1 MWFKN
6 LVIYRFN
13 VPVNADDIAKLA
25 ERMAAFK
32 FTPCESNQLASMGWV
47 PPLGNNGT
55 DLVHAASG
63 NVMICARKQQK
74 ILPAGA
80 VNELLEERVIKI
92 EERDGRKLSKK
103 ERRDLKDQISYELL
117 PKALTRST
125 LLFAYISPKDGM
137 LVVNSSTHKIAEE
150 LLALLR
156 ETLGSLPVV
165 PLATKKVPYCSMT
178 DWLIGITPAGFTV
191 GGDCELRDALEE
203 GGSAILKNQ
212 GLHSDAVFC
221 LAKEMLV
228 RKLALSWSDR
238 IECVVDDALV
248 IRKLR
253 FSDIVQ
259 EKAEDPA
266 AQFDTDFSIMALEL
280 SEFIKALVD
289 ALGGK
294 AGIPFVRV

>member
-6 LVIYRFN
+6 IIVYRFN
-13 VPVNADDIAKLA
+13 VPVSADDIAKLA
-25 ERMAAFK
+25 EKMAEFSFK
-32 FTPCESNQLASMGWV
+32 PCESNQLASMGWV

-74 ILPAGA
+74 IIPAGA

-117 PKALTRST
+117 PKALTRSA

-165 PLATKKVPYCSMT
+165 PLATKKVPADAMT
-178 DWLIGITPAGFTV
+178 VWLNHHSSPSGFFI
-191 GGDCELRDALEE
+191 GGDCDLRDCFEE
-203 GGSAILKNQ
+203 GGSAVLKKQ
-212 GLHSDAVFC
+212 DLQSEAVDC
-221 LAKEMLV
+221 MLTGMRV

-280 SEFIKALVD
+280 SEFIRALVD
-289 ALGGK
+289 ALGGE
-294 AGIPFVRV
+294 V

>member
-1 MWFKN
+1 MWFRN

-13 VPVNADDIAKLA
+13 VPVSADDIAKLA
-25 ERMAAFK
+25 EKMAAFK
-32 FTPCESNQLASMGWV
+32 FAPCDSNQLASMGWV

-74 ILPAGA
+74 IIPAGA

-137 LVVNSSTHKIAEE
+137 LVVNSSTHKRAEE

-165 PLATKKVPYCSMT
+165 PLTTKNVPADAMT
-178 DWLIGITPAGFTV
+178 VWLNNHRPPSGFFV
-191 GGDCELRDALEE
+191 GGDCDLRDCFDE
-203 GGSAILKNQ
+203 GGSAVLKRQ
-212 GLHSDAVFC
+212 DLQSEAIDC
-221 LAKEMLV
+221 MLTGMRV
-228 RKLALSWSDR
+228 RKLALSWDDR

-280 SEFIKALVD
+280 SEFIRALVD
-289 ALGGK
+289 ELGGE
-294 AGIPFVRV
+294 A